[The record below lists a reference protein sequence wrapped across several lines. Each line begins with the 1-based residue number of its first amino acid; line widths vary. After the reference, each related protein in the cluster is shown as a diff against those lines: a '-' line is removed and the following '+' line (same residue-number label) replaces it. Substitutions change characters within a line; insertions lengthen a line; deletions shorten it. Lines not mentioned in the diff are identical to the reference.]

1 MWFCYLYVCIF
12 ALVHHIYNMDF
23 KSKLITSSVTLS
35 NSESIPRLKGKCDR
49 SIKLP
54 VLRLWKKHV
63 LISNLE
69 SSSMIFIV
77 NWIPPYVPFCI
88 FVLVWK
94 YSFLIFLSQPY
105 QYIRP
110 FYISFI
116 QLHSVYSSFP
126 LMDISLCFV
135 FLFRYT
141 SFNLWEFAFVLL
153 LVSGNSALT
162 RDI

>member
-1 MWFCYLYVCIF
+1 
-12 ALVHHIYNMDF
+12 MDF

-116 QLHSVYSSFP
+116 QLHSVYSFPIDGHFIMFCVFVSLHFFQFVRICFCSFT
-126 LMDISLCFV
+126 CFWQQC
-135 FLFRYT
+135 
-141 SFNLWEFAFVLL
+141 FN
-153 LVSGNSALT
+153 
-162 RDI
+162 